1 MADIGKGNGQMAMQR
16 PVSAMLAGA
25 CALIVLGVSP
35 AFAKDKEPPPTP
47 AQVQQV
53 YDCRAIPDTMARL
66 ACFDRQVAALQQ
78 AEVARDVNFFDRAS
92 AQKARRGLFGFTLR
106 DLPFFGGGDDD
117 KEQIQRLE
125 TTVAW
130 ARRYDYDKIRFE
142 IEDGAVWAQTD
153 QTILPRDPKTGDK
166 VSIYPG
172 VMGSYF
178 AEIGGQKRIRVKRE
192 R

>member
-1 MADIGKGNGQMAMQR
+1 
-16 PVSAMLAGA
+16 MLAGA
-25 CALIVLGVSP
+25 CALIMLGVSP
-35 AFAKDKEPPPTP
+35 ASAKEKDPPPTP

-53 YDCRAIPDTMARL
+53 YDCRAVADTAARL

-78 AEVARDVNFFDRAS
+78 AEVARDITIFDRAS

-106 DLPFFGGGDDD
+106 DLPFFGGGDD

-130 ARRYDYDKIRFE
+130 ARRYDYDKVRFE

-153 QTILPRDPKTGDK
+153 QVILTRDPKAGDK
-166 VSIYPG
+166 VLIYPG
-172 VMGSYF
+172 AMGSYF
-178 AEIGGQKRIRVKRE
+178 AEIGGQKRIRVRRE